1 MIDYEDVAYEDSV
14 SVYWHEDTTDIYG
27 GEDRY
32 LDSAYEDRTDIG
44 E

>member
-14 SVYWHEDTTDIYG
+14 SVYWSDTTDVYG
-27 GEDRY
+27 G
-32 LDSAYEDRTDIG
+32 EDRTDIG

>member
-1 MIDYEDVAYEDSV
+1 MIDDEDVAYEDSV
-14 SVYWHEDTTDIYG
+14 SVYWSDTTDVYG
-27 GEDRY
+27 EEDRY